1 MNRNIL
7 TERSFIYM
15 RKKNDAAAANIGK
28 HGDDELLVALAG
40 NPNVGKSTLFNL
52 LTGMNQHTGN
62 WTGKTVSSAEGR
74 FTYSGK
80 TYILC
85 DLPGT
90 YSLNAHSAEEEVAR
104 DFLCFS
110 GADAVLV
117 VCDASCL
124 ERNLNLVLQTL
135 EITGKAVVAVNLMDE
150 AEKKKIKVS
159 CGELS
164 KLLGVP
170 VCPITARSGEGVDAL
185 LSALAEVCEKPAP
198 EAQPLVIYPDEIES
212 SVSRIVPLTE
222 KYFGSICDSRFA
234 AVSMLAGD
242 KTMIG
247 RMSETAGI
255 ELGGDDELS
264 AACSAEQKRLAEA
277 GISRSDIEDSIVS
290 SFVNKAEDI
299 AALSVTFGDPQ
310 YYERDRRIDKVL
322 THPVLG
328 VPIMLLLLAAVFWI
342 TICGANVPSEML
354 SDLLFGLGDKFS
366 DMLVNAAAPEWLRGV
381 LIDGIYRTLAWVV
394 SVMLPPMAIFFPM
407 FTLLEDA
414 GYLPRIAFTLDR
426 FFKQSGA
433 CGKQALTMAMG
444 LGCNAVG
451 VTGCRIIDSPRERMI
466 AMLTNCLVPCN
477 GRFPTMIMIIA
488 MFFAWGGGAGSVV
501 MLTGII
507 LLGIFLTF
515 AVSALLSKTVLKGV
529 PSSFT
534 LELPPYRCP
543 QFGKVIIR
551 SVFDRTLF
559 VLGRAVTAAAPA
571 GLIIWLCAN
580 LQWGDVSLL
589 TAVSQLLDPFA
600 RIMGLDGI
608 ILLAF
613 ILGFPANEIVIPIMI
628 MGYMCTGTLTEITDP
643 TALKTLLCDN
653 GWTWVTALCT
663 IIFSL
668 CHFPCA
674 TTIMTIKKESG
685 SRKWTLF
692 AFLLPTLIGILLCI
706 AAANIGHLFL

>member
-1 MNRNIL
+1 
-7 TERSFIYM
+7 M

-110 GADAVLV
+110 GADAALV

-255 ELGGDDELS
+255 GLGGDDELS
-264 AACSAEQKRLAEA
+264 AACGAEQKRLAEA
-277 GISRSDIEDSIVS
+277 GISRSDIEDSIM
-290 SFVNKAEDI
+290 D
-299 AALSVTFGDPQ
+299 
-310 YYERDRRIDKVL
+310 
-322 THPVLG
+322 
-328 VPIMLLLLAAVFWI
+328 
-342 TICGANVPSEML
+342 
-354 SDLLFGLGDKFS
+354 
-366 DMLVNAAAPEWLRGV
+366 
-381 LIDGIYRTLAWVV
+381 
-394 SVMLPPMAIFFPM
+394 VM
-407 FTLLEDA
+407 
-414 GYLPRIAFTLDR
+414 
-426 FFKQSGA
+426 
-433 CGKQALTMAMG
+433 
-444 LGCNAVG
+444 
-451 VTGCRIIDSPRERMI
+451 
-466 AMLTNCLVPCN
+466 
-477 GRFPTMIMIIA
+477 
-488 MFFAWGGGAGSVV
+488 
-501 MLTGII
+501 
-507 LLGIFLTF
+507 
-515 AVSALLSKTVLKGV
+515 
-529 PSSFT
+529 
-534 LELPPYRCP
+534 
-543 QFGKVIIR
+543 
-551 SVFDRTLF
+551 
-559 VLGRAVTAAAPA
+559 
-571 GLIIWLCAN
+571 
-580 LQWGDVSLL
+580 
-589 TAVSQLLDPFA
+589 
-600 RIMGLDGI
+600 
-608 ILLAF
+608 
-613 ILGFPANEIVIPIMI
+613 
-628 MGYMCTGTLTEITDP
+628 
-643 TALKTLLCDN
+643 
-653 GWTWVTALCT
+653 
-663 IIFSL
+663 
-668 CHFPCA
+668 
-674 TTIMTIKKESG
+674 
-685 SRKWTLF
+685 
-692 AFLLPTLIGILLCI
+692 
-706 AAANIGHLFL
+706 